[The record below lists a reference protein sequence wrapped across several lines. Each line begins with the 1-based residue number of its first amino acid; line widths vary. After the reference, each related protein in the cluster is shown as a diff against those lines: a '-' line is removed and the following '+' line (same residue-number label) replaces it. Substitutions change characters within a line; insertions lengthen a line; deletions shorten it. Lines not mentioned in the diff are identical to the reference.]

1 MAARPTLVIGNRNY
15 SSWSMRPW
23 LLLKAFGVPFDEVL
37 VPLGTP
43 DFEASVREWSPSGRV
58 PALRHGDVVVWDSLA
73 ICEYANEALLD
84 GRGWPA
90 AVAARAHARAIVAE
104 MHSGMSDLRAEC
116 PMNVRRVMERP
127 HRISPAAQRD
137 AARVQAIWRD
147 TRARYGAGGELLFGS
162 FTIADAF
169 YAPVVFRFRTYG
181 VPVDDDARRYMDA
194 VLALPATREW
204 IALAEAE
211 PQSLERYDTVGA

>member
-1 MAARPTLVIGNRNY
+1 MRARTTLVIGNRNY
-15 SSWSMRPW
+15 SSWSILPW
-23 LLLKAFGVPFDEVL
+23 LLLKAFGVPFDEVMI
-37 VPLGTP
+37 PLNTP
-43 DFEASVREWSPSGRV
+43 AFEAAVREWSPSLRV
-58 PALRHGDVVVWDSLA
+58 PAMRHGDVAIWDSLA
-73 ICEYANEALLD
+73 ICEYANEALLG

-90 AVAARAHARAIVAE
+90 AVAARAHARSIVAE
-104 MHSGMSDLRAEC
+104 MHSGMPDLRSEC
-116 PMNVRRVMERP
+116 PLNVRRVMERP
-127 HRISPAAQRD
+127 LRLGPGAQRD

-147 TRARYGAGGELLFGS
+147 TRARFGRGGDLLFGA
-162 FTIADAF
+162 FGIADAF

-211 PQSLERYDTVGA
+211 PQAMPKYDTLG

>member
-1 MAARPTLVIGNRNY
+1 MSARPTLVIGNRNY

-37 VPLGTP
+37 IPLGTP
-43 DFEASVREWSPSGRV
+43 AFEVSVREWSPTARV
-58 PALRHGDVVVWDSLA
+58 PALRHGEVSVWDSLA

-90 AVAARAHARAIVAE
+90 AVAARAHARSIVAE
-104 MHSGMSDLRAEC
+104 MHSGMADLRGEC

-127 HRISPAAQRD
+127 HRIGEGAQRD

-147 TRARYGAGGELLFGS
+147 TRARFGAGGELLFGS

-211 PQSLERYDTVGA
+211 PESMERYDTLGT

>member
-1 MAARPTLVIGNRNY
+1 MSARPTLVIGNRNY

-23 LLLKAFGVPFDEVL
+23 LLLKAFGVPFDEVMI
-37 VPLGTP
+37 PLNTP
-43 DFEASVREWSPSGRV
+43 AFEASIRDWSPSARV
-58 PALRHGDVVVWDSLA
+58 PAMRHGDVAIWDSLA

-90 AVAARAHARAIVAE
+90 AVAARAHARSIVAE
-104 MHSGMSDLRAEC
+104 MHSGMSDLRGEC

-127 HRISPAAQRD
+127 HRIGPGAQRD
-137 AARVQAIWRD
+137 AARVQEIWRD
-147 TRARYGAGGELLFGS
+147 TRARFGAGGGLLFGT

-204 IALAEAE
+204 IALAGAE
-211 PQSLERYDTVGA
+211 PESMERYDTLGA